1 MAKGVDNARQIVR
14 LCDDLL
20 RIERGKLA
28 DLMRQKEQLQ
38 RDGARTREFIDRAHS
53 FSPRLI
59 EMSVERLS
67 SIERQIHQIGH
78 RIEAQLAEVNGAAVR
93 LKAAE
98 ASLRSARQRE
108 AYEQRR
114 ADEIELTE
122 RVSRDWSDKAPIR

>member
-1 MAKGVDNARQIVR
+1 MAKRAENALQIVR

-28 DLMRQKEQLQ
+28 KLTRQQEQLQ
-38 RDGARTREFIDRAHS
+38 LDSERVRELIDGAHM

-67 SIERQIHQIGH
+67 SIERQRHQLRHQIDG
-78 RIEAQLAEVNGAAVR
+78 QLAHVNDAAVR

-108 AYEQRR
+108 ALEQRR
-114 ADEIELTE
+114 ADEVELTE
-122 RVSRDWSDKAPIR
+122 RVSWDWSDKAPIR

>member
-1 MAKGVDNARQIVR
+1 MGKRTENARRIER

-20 RIERGKLA
+20 RIERGQLAKLK
-28 DLMRQKEQLQ
+28 RQAEQLQ
-38 RDGARTREFIDRAHS
+38 LDSERVRELIDGVHM

-67 SIERQIHQIGH
+67 SIERQRHLLGQQID
-78 RIEAQLAEVNGAAVR
+78 AQLAQVNAAAVR

-98 ASLRSARQRE
+98 GSLRSARQHE
-108 AYEQRR
+108 AFEQRR
-114 ADEIELTE
+114 ADEVELIE